1 MRTEKGRGLSLQH
14 SVLSTFNE
22 KGGIIMGK
30 LDGKVAA
37 ITGSGRGIG
46 RGIALLMAR
55 EGAKVVVNDLGGSVH
70 GEGTDKTPAQ
80 QVVEEIKRAG
90 GQAVANAD
98 NIATVKGG
106 ESLIQTAVDSF
117 GKIDILVNC
126 AGIVRDRMIFNM
138 TEEEWDAVVAVHLK
152 GHFCTI
158 RPASALMRQQKGGRI
173 INFSSGSAL
182 GAPGQPN
189 YAAAKAG
196 ILGLTYSCAN
206 AMAKYDVT
214 CNAIMPSGAT
224 RMIDSTPRG
233 RAVYEQT
240 GKWPSEQAVGT
251 AKDPDNVAPLVVYLA
266 SDAAAHVSG
275 QVFHSFE
282 YGYTILPQPR
292 PLRRL
297 EANHRMTPEEI
308 AKHFPETLGRKL
320 VEPPGTL
327 FGKTLDERPP
337 AEWRDLGGG
346 IRTWESAD

>member
-1 MRTEKGRGLSLQH
+1 
-14 SVLSTFNE
+14 
-22 KGGIIMGK
+22 MGK

-138 TEEEWDAVVAVHLK
+138 TEEEWDAVVAMHLK

-206 AMAKYDVT
+206 ALAKYGIT
-214 CNAIMPSGAT
+214 CNAIMPGAAT
-224 RMIDSTPRG
+224 RMTDTIPANFAQQMGLATTST
-233 RAVYEQT
+233 
-240 GKWPSEQAVGT
+240 QAQESPM
-251 AKDPDNVAPLVVYLA
+251 DPANVAPVVVFLA
-266 SDAAAHVSG
+266 SDAAQHVTGQCFGASG
-275 QVFHSFE
+275 YRIALYTHLVPEKVIYSQGPWDLDHLFKVFNS
-282 YGYTILPQPR
+282 
-292 PLRRL
+292 
-297 EANHRMTPEEI
+297 
-308 AKHFPETLGRKL
+308 TLGADIK
-320 VEPPGTL
+320 PP
-327 FGKTLDERPP
+327 RMV
-337 AEWRDLGGG
+337 
-346 IRTWESAD
+346 